1 MKQRWVD
8 CLSFV
13 SIEGVLKMV
22 LDAIELRGWYK
33 HVESGK
39 LPPFI
44 NSEKYTARITTKKMT
59 PPPFESYTLP
69 IEQYFLRYEITNEN
83 LNLDLTMC

>member
-1 MKQRWVD
+1 
-8 CLSFV
+8 
-13 SIEGVLKMV
+13 MV

-69 IEQYFLRYEITNEN
+69 IEQ
-83 LNLDLTMC
+83 